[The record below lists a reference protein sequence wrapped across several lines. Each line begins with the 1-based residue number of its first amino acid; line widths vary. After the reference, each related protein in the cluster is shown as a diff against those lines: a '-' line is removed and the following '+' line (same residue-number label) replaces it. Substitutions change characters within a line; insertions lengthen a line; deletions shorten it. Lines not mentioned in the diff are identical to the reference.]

1 MCWAKWWNVCGRFPC
16 WRYSRRWTL
25 DMSAILTFSV
35 NVGVS
40 CGRGTIYSLCMGYGP
55 GRYLCWAVPGLTLG
69 AHSLQAVGYLCVS
82 HLPIL
87 GTASLPVTRLR
98 LGGCDE

>member
-1 MCWAKWWNVCGRFPC
+1 
-16 WRYSRRWTL
+16 
-25 DMSAILTFSV
+25 MSAILTFSV

-69 AHSLQAVGYLCVS
+69 AHSLHHPLVTLEFSSDWRFMLQSWATVGLWGS
-82 HLPIL
+82 
-87 GTASLPVTRLR
+87 
-98 LGGCDE
+98 